1 MTSTLQ
7 EILRTQFAYLAFR
20 KIRPDLREHLRP
32 YLAYV
37 LAVTWLV
44 GMGRYWD
51 HPNAEPWQ
59 YAGLGSVAYIF
70 VLSLVLYLVVLPLRP
85 ARWSYPLVLVF
96 VGLTALPALLYAIP
110 VERFLPLDTAQAA
123 NAWFLGVVAAWRVAL
138 YVRFLFTGAGLGWLG
153 TTVATLLPI
162 SAIVVSLAV
171 LNLEHVVFDLM
182 AGIREEAAS
191 PNDTAYTVVL
201 VLSAF
206 AFYSFPATLLGYVVA
221 IFIRRRARPS
231 TFDPSSTSGTE
242 GSARQNHQEEARNP

>member
-1 MTSTLQ
+1 MPHPIQ
-7 EILRTQFAYLAFR
+7 EILRTQFAFLAFR
-20 KIRPDLREHLRP
+20 KIRPNLGEHLLA

-37 LAVTWLV
+37 LVVTWLV

-51 HPNAEPWQ
+51 HPSAQPWQ

-70 VLSLVLYLVVLPLRP
+70 ILSLVLYLVVLPLRP

-96 VGLTALPALLYAIP
+96 VGLTSLPALLYAIP
-110 VERFLPLDTAQAA
+110 VERFLPLEAAQTA

-138 YVRFLFTGAGLGWLG
+138 YIRFLSSGAGLGWLG

-162 SAIVVSLAV
+162 SAIVVSLAL
-171 LNLEHVVFDLM
+171 LNLEHVIFDLM

-201 VLSAF
+201 VLSYF
-206 AFYSFPATLLGYVVA
+206 AFMAFPATLVGYVVA
-221 IFIRRRARPS
+221 IFLRRR
-231 TFDPSSTSGTE
+231 G
-242 GSARQNHQEEARNP
+242 GSP

>member
-1 MTSTLQ
+1 MMSAAWK
-7 EILRTQFAYLAFR
+7 EILRTQFAFLAFR
-20 KIRPDLREHLRP
+20 KIRPNLRDHLRP
-32 YLAYV
+32 YLLYV

-44 GMGRYWD
+44 GIGRYWD
-51 HPNAEPWQ
+51 HPSAEPWQ

-96 VGLTALPALLYAIP
+96 VGLTSLPALLYAIP
-110 VERFLPLDTAQAA
+110 VERFLPLETAQAA

-138 YVRFLFTGAGLGWLG
+138 YIRFLFSGAGLGWLG

-171 LNLEHVVFDLM
+171 LNLEHVMFDLM
-182 AGIREEAAS
+182 AGIREDAAS

-206 AFYSFPATLLGYVVA
+206 AFYAFPATLLGYLIA
-221 IFIRRRARPS
+221 IFLAWRSKSERA
-231 TFDPSSTSGTE
+231 
-242 GSARQNHQEEARNP
+242 